1 MKIARFLFASLV
13 IAGVPCVASAN
24 ETGLSKQYTACMD
37 KAGSTTFG
45 MIECIN
51 TETQRQDVQLNKAYK
66 AYKALMAELAP
77 PRRTQLQEA
86 QRAWIKY
93 RDANCAFYYDLDG
106 GTLARVNAN
115 ACMMTATAD
124 RARELERLTP

>member
-1 MKIARFLFASLV
+1 MKIARYLFAALV

-24 ETGLSKQYTACMD
+24 ETGLSKQYIACMD
-37 KAGSTTFG
+37 KAGGTTFG

-66 AYKALMAELAP
+66 ALMAELPP
-77 PRRTQLQEA
+77 PRKAQLQEA

-93 RDANCAFYYDLDG
+93 RDTNCAFYYDPDG

-115 ACMMTATAD
+115 SCMLTATAD
-124 RARELERLTP
+124 RARELERLKQ

>member
-1 MKIARFLFASLV
+1 MKIARFLLASLV
-13 IAGVPCVASAN
+13 VAGVPCIVSAN

-37 KAGSTTFG
+37 KAGGTTFG

-51 TETQRQDVQLNKAYK
+51 METQRQDAQLNKAH
-66 AYKALMAELAP
+66 KALMAGLPA
-77 PRRTQLQEA
+77 PRRAQLLEA

-93 RDANCAFYYDLDG
+93 RNANCAFYDDPDG

-115 ACMMTATAD
+115 SCMLKATAD
-124 RARELERLTP
+124 RARELESFKQ

>member
-37 KAGSTTFG
+37 KAGGTTFG
-45 MIECIN
+45 MIECIS
-51 TETQRQDVQLNKAYK
+51 TETQRQNVQLNK
-66 AYKALMAELAP
+66 AYKALMAELAL
-77 PRRTQLQEA
+77 PRKAQLLEA

>member
-24 ETGLSKQYTACMD
+24 ETGLSKQYAACMD
-37 KAGSTTFG
+37 KAGGTTFG
-45 MIECIN
+45 MLECIS

-66 AYKALMAELAP
+66 ALMAGLAP
-77 PRRTQLQEA
+77 SRKAQLLEA

-93 RDANCAFYYDLDG
+93 RDANCAFYYDPEG

-115 ACMMTATAD
+115 SCMLTATAD
-124 RARELERLTP
+124 RARELESFKQ